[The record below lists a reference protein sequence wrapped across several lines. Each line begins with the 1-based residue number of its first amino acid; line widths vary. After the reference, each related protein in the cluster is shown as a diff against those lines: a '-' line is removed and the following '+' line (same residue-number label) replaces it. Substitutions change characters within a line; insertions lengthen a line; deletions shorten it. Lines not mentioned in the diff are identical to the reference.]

1 MQNKTILITGIN
13 KGIGHGL
20 ATTYATLGYRVI
32 GTTRLKQSVA
42 GVNETYQLDVTD
54 NDSIAQITDQL
65 IKEDIKI
72 DILINNAGI
81 GSDYDDNLSKE
92 ENFELR
98 FKTHLFG
105 TFYFTESILPLINPQ
120 GKIINISS
128 RLASFE
134 EIDHKMKKHDL
145 SLNKMAYIMSKS
157 SLNMYTKLLANRLQE
172 QQITVLSIHPGWVK
186 TSLSKTNEKAPLTIK
201 ESVNGIVKLVEEPK
215 PSGTFWDAE
224 RQRQLNW

>member
-13 KGIGHGL
+13 KGIGKGL
-20 ATTYATLGYRVI
+20 ATTYTALGYRVI
-32 GTTRLKQSVA
+32 GTTRLKQQIE
-42 GVNETYQLDVTD
+42 GVFKTYQLDVTD
-54 NDSIAQITDQL
+54 NDNIKQLTNQL
-65 IKEDIKI
+65 IKDAITI

-105 TFYFTESILPLINPQ
+105 TFYFTESILPLINSQ

-134 EIDHKMKKHDL
+134 EIDHKMKYDL

-157 SLNMYTKLLANRLQE
+157 SLNMYTKLLANRLHEQE
-172 QQITVLSIHPGWVK
+172 ITVLSIHPGWVK

>member
-1 MQNKTILITGIN
+1 MGF
-13 KGIGHGL
+13 
-20 ATTYATLGYRVI
+20 
-32 GTTRLKQSVA
+32 
-42 GVNETYQLDVTD
+42 
-54 NDSIAQITDQL
+54 
-65 IKEDIKI
+65 KI
-72 DILINNAGI
+72 DLLINNAGI
-81 GSDYDDNLSKE
+81 GSNYDENLSKE

-105 TFYFTESILPLINPQ
+105 TFYFTESVLPLISPQ
-120 GKIINISS
+120 GKIVNISS

-157 SLNMYTKLLANRLQE
+157 SLNMYTKLLANRLNE

-186 TSLSKTNEKAPLTIK
+186 TSLSKTNERAPLTMK

-215 PSGTFWDAE
+215 PSGTFLGCRE
-224 RQRQLNW
+224 TGCR